1 MQIYRSCLTALL
13 LLASISPADSPLFAQ
28 TPPNSASSSADTVL
42 HAADL
47 DSLIPATVYFQ
58 GQSATVQKRN
68 SAGVRF
74 NGGAVMF
81 ATKVDTG
88 GYSSSVQERY
98 QAYLITEVP
107 LAIGGNRLPPGAY
120 GVGFIYN
127 NKFVVMD
134 IGGHDL
140 FVADS
145 QRDDAL
151 ARPTPLQVLADPTPQ
166 SYRLY
171 GGRSFVVFGRA
182 SEPAK

>member
-1 MQIYRSCLTALL
+1 MQIYRFCLSALL
-13 LLASISPADSPLFAQ
+13 LLTSINPAGLPIFAQ
-28 TPPNSASSSADTVL
+28 TPSSTETIL
-42 HAADL
+42 HPADL

-74 NGGAVMF
+74 NGGPVMF

-88 GYSSSVQERY
+88 GYSSGIQERY

-107 LAIGGNRLPPGAY
+107 LTIGGNRLPPGAY
-120 GVGFIYN
+120 GVGFIAN

-134 IGGHDL
+134 LGGHDL
-140 FVADS
+140 FLADS
-145 QRDDAL
+145 QHDEAL
-151 ARPTPLQVLADPTPQ
+151 TRPTPLQILPDRTPQ

-171 GGRSFVVFGRA
+171 GGRTFVAFSRA
-182 SEPAK
+182 SESGK

>member
-1 MQIYRSCLTALL
+1 MQIYRSCLSVLL
-13 LLASISPADSPLFAQ
+13 LLTSINITSSPAFAQ
-28 TPPNSASSSADTVL
+28 TDPAPKSAETIL
-42 HAADL
+42 HPADL

-88 GYSSSVQERY
+88 GYSSGIQERY

-107 LAIGGNRLPPGAY
+107 LTIGGNRLPPGAY
-120 GVGFIYN
+120 GVGFITN

-134 IGGHDL
+134 LGGHDL
-140 FVADS
+140 FVTDS
-145 QRDDAL
+145 QHDDAL
-151 ARPTPLQVLADPTPQ
+151 SRPTPLQVLPDSTPQ

-171 GGRSFVVFGRA
+171 GGRSFVAFRHA
-182 SEPAK
+182 PEPQK

>member
-1 MQIYRSCLTALL
+1 MSALL
-13 LLASISPADSPLFAQ
+13 LLASISTATASPIFAQ
-28 TPPNSASSSADTVL
+28 TPSPAVSTVADTVL
-42 HAADL
+42 HPADL
-47 DSLIPATVYFQ
+47 DSLVPASVYFQ

-74 NGGAVMF
+74 SGGAVMF

-88 GYSSSVQERY
+88 GYSSSIQERY
-98 QAYLITEVP
+98 QAYLITEVS

-120 GVGFIYN
+120 GIGFINN

-140 FVADS
+140 FVTDS
-145 QRDDAL
+145 QRDEAL
-151 ARPTPLQVLADPTPQ
+151 TRPTPLQISSDRVPQ

-171 GGRSFVVFGRA
+171 SGRSFVTFVRA
-182 SEPAK
+182 PEPGK